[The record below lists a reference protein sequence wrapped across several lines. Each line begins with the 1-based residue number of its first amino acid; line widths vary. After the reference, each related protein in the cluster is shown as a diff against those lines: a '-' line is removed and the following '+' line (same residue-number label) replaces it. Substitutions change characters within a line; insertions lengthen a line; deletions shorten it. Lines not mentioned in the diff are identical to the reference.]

1 MTKLSVIILAKN
13 AENLLADCI
22 ESVKFA
28 DEIIVI
34 DDASI
39 DRTKELA
46 ARLGAKVVE
55 DTSKSFAEK
64 RNRGLKEARGE
75 WVLYVDTDER
85 VSPELKRNIQF
96 VIANEVKQSHTQ
108 KIASSPAERGSRN
121 DAVAYKISRQNFYLG
136 NHPWPKIEKL
146 ERLFK
151 KSSLT
156 EWYGTLHESPKV
168 EGKIGDMDG
177 LLLHYTHR
185 DLSSM
190 LAKTIIW
197 SDAEARLRFDAHH
210 PPMTWWRFPRVMLT
224 AFWDSYIKQQGFKA
238 GSMGLIE
245 SLYQAFSI
253 FVTYA
258 KLWEL
263 QQKK

>member
-1 MTKLSVIILAKN
+1 M
-13 AENLLADCI
+13 
-22 ESVKFA
+22 
-28 DEIIVI
+28 
-34 DDASI
+34 
-39 DRTKELA
+39 
-46 ARLGAKVVE
+46 
-55 DTSKSFAEK
+55 
-64 RNRGLKEARGE
+64 
-75 WVLYVDTDER
+75 
-85 VSPELKRNIQF
+85 
-96 VIANEVKQSHTQ
+96 KQSHTQ

-146 ERLFK
+146 ERLFE